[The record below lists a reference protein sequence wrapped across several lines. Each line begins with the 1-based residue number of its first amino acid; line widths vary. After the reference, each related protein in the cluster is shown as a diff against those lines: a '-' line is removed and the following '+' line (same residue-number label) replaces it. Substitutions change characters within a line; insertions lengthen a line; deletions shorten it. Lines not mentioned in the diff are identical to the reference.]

1 MTQCIVT
8 RVPSGGSS
16 SRPLYNIE
24 EKDDKVGND
33 LGPKTLDSGLERF
46 DSGLEKLDPGLERLA
61 AGVKED
67 FSRLSSNDSGLDL
80 APSEQVLLFKWSL
93 IKLLDFS
100 HPGGGAEI
108 LASYLCQSQA
118 WQKSAGWVKREENT
132 STKVQM

>member
-1 MTQCIVT
+1 MTQGIVT

-67 FSRLSSNDSGLDL
+67 FSRLSSNNSGLDL
-80 APSEQVLLFKWSL
+80 APSEQVKLFYMNLYKTFRLFPPRGRS
-93 IKLLDFS
+93 
-100 HPGGGAEI
+100 
-108 LASYLCQSQA
+108 
-118 WQKSAGWVKREENT
+118 
-132 STKVQM
+132 

>member
-24 EKDDKVGND
+24 EKDDKVGI
-33 LGPKTLDSGLERF
+33 DSGPGKF
-46 DSGLEKLDPGLERLA
+46 DSGLERLA
-61 AGVKED
+61 ASVKED
-67 FSRLSSNDSGLDL
+67 FSRLSSNNSGLDL
-80 APSEQVLLFKWSL
+80 EPSEQVKLFTWIL
-93 IKLLDFS
+93 IKLLDCS